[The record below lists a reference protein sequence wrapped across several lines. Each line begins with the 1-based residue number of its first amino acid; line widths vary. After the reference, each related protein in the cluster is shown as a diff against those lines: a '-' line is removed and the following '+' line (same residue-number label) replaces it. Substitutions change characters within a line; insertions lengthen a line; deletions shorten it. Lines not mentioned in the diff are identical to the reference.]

1 VSLEA
6 SSLCVVDGNGKIIRE
21 DKARSEPED
30 LVRWLRS
37 LKLDLTRIA
46 LEAGPL
52 SQWLYAALRQA
63 GFPVEL
69 LESRRVRNA
78 LKIMPVKTDRNDAR
92 GIAELLRLGWFRSV
106 HCKTMEAQEQRAI
119 LTTRKLMQKKLQE
132 IESSVRGILR
142 GFGLKVGNT
151 TPARFA
157 GRIKDLVT
165 GHTQLEAIAESL
177 LTARDALRR
186 EFNRL
191 DKHVRAMARSDSRA
205 RLLMSIPGV
214 GPIVSLTFSSAI
226 DDPARVTSSKRV
238 GTYFGLTP
246 TKYQSGETDIDGRI
260 SKIGDASVRTNLYE
274 AANII
279 LTKPLKGCRALKSWA
294 MRLMR
299 RAGPNKA
306 KVALARKLA
315 VIMHR
320 MLVDGTR
327 FRDPATA

>member
-157 GRIKDLVT
+157 RTWSPGIRNSKL
-165 GHTQLEAIAESL
+165 SL
-177 LTARDALRR
+177 
-186 EFNRL
+186 
-191 DKHVRAMARSDSRA
+191 RA
-205 RLLMSIPGV
+205 
-214 GPIVSLTFSSAI
+214 
-226 DDPARVTSSKRV
+226 
-238 GTYFGLTP
+238 
-246 TKYQSGETDIDGRI
+246 
-260 SKIGDASVRTNLYE
+260 
-274 AANII
+274 
-279 LTKPLKGCRALKSWA
+279 C
-294 MRLMR
+294 
-299 RAGPNKA
+299 
-306 KVALARKLA
+306 
-315 VIMHR
+315 
-320 MLVDGTR
+320 
-327 FRDPATA
+327 